1 MGTFLFV
8 HGSWHG
14 GWCWEKLA
22 PLIERAGHVVR
33 TPDLPGHGSD
43 PTALGEVT
51 LESYAQRIGA
61 ELLSLDQPAIL
72 VGHSMGG
79 AVISEV
85 AEAHP
90 DRVRILVYLAGF
102 LLRDGQSV
110 LDAASTDVD
119 SVLMPSLKWAEDGQ
133 SASLTPDDARAAFHG
148 HCTQSDAVAAAARLC
163 PEPIA
168 PVATP
173 VRLTEERFGRTPR
186 IYIRCTEDR
195 AVSPSL
201 QHRLCEASPCERVE
215 SLATDHSPFYSAPQA
230 LAGVLLPLT
239 K

>member
-14 GWCWEKLA
+14 GWCWEKLT
-22 PLIERAGHVVR
+22 PLVERAGHVAR

-43 PTALGEVT
+43 PTAVAEVT
-51 LESYAQRIGA
+51 LESYARRIGTA
-61 ELLSLDQPAIL
+61 LLSLDEPAIL

-79 AVISEV
+79 AVVSEV

-90 DRVRILVYLAGF
+90 DRVRTLVYLAGF

-110 LDAASTDVD
+110 LDAASTDAE
-119 SVLMPSLKWAEDGQ
+119 SVLMPSLNWAEDGQ
-133 SASLTPDDARAAFHG
+133 TASLAADDARVAFYG
-148 HCTQSDAVAAAARLC
+148 HCTLADAAAAAARLC

-186 IYIRCTEDR
+186 IYIQCTEDR

-201 QHRLCEASPCERVE
+201 QRRLYEAMPCTRVE
-215 SLATDHSPFYSAPQA
+215 SLATDHSPFYSAPQE
-230 LAGVLLPLT
+230 LAGILLSLVQ
-239 K
+239 